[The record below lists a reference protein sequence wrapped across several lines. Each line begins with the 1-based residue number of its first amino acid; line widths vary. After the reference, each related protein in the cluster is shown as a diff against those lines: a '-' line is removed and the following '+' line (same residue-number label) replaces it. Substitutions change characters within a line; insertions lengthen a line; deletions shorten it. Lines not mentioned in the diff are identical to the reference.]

1 MMIKMTRKMIMGNN
15 EKIKKEKRRKIN
27 TREGR

>member
-15 EKIKKEKRRKIN
+15 EKIKKEKRRKIS